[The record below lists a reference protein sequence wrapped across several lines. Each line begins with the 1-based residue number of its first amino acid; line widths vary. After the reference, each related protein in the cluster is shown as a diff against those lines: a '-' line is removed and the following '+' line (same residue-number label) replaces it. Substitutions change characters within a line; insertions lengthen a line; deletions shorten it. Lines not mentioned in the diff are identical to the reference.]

1 MVNGKGTY
9 STKIGVKDLSCTECP
24 RGWSQSHPGSVLCQK
39 CRSGLYL
46 NQSKGIVCKGMCLII
61 QKMSFCSDL
70 FVVIKTNHL
79 DHAVI
84 LLLLLKTVKQ
94 DCIPMNMVNMVV
106 LHVRLVLKQKARV
119 KNNATVVR
127 RANTK
132 VKLVKVVTRAPRAT
146 IK

>member
-1 MVNGKGTY
+1 
-9 STKIGVKDLSCTECP
+9 
-24 RGWSQSHPGSVLCQK
+24 
-39 CRSGLYL
+39 
-46 NQSKGIVCKGMCLII
+46 MCLII

-70 FVVIKTNHL
+70 FVVIETNHL

-84 LLLLLKTVKQ
+84 LLLLPKTVKQ

-119 KNNATVVR
+119 KNNATVVH

-132 VKLVKVVTRAPRAT
+132 VKSVKVVTRAPRAT